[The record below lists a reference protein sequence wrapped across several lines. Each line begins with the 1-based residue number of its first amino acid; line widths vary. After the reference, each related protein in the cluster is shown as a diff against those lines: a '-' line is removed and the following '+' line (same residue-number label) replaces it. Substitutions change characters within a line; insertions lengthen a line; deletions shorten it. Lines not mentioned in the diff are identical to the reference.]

1 MNCCKD
7 FSSFQPNL
15 KSFLRVVSHESLQSW
30 DTSFIPFSACVCV
43 WVCVLTPNASSGFLV
58 SSGFLF
64 LLKSFKSQKKMGI
77 WVFKSFSPHH
87 LCLLTMK
94 RSPKNSHIQKAWHEQ
109 SSQKQQ
115 QQQHEHEEET
125 KMQKSKQRPKKR
137 QDSSFTTSQTEQP
150 PKEEEG
156 NTQQQKKWVVSH
168 KFSHWTRRR
177 RRRRRFKGSKN
188 RLWSKQT
195 AAPILK
201 LKCKLMMMMML
212 LLLLLLLHWHHG
224 P

>member
-1 MNCCKD
+1 MNCCKN

-30 DTSFIPFSACVCV
+30 DTSFIPLSVC
-43 WVCVLTPNASSGFLV
+43 VCVLTPNASSGFLV

-77 WVFKSFSPHH
+77 WVLKSFSPHH

-115 QQQHEHEEET
+115 QHEHEEET
-125 KMQKSKQRPKKR
+125 KCRSLNKGPKK
-137 QDSSFTTSQTEQP
+137 
-150 PKEEEG
+150 KG
-156 NTQQQKKWVVSH
+156 KTQVLQHHKQNNLQKK
-168 KFSHWTRRR
+168 KKETPNNKR
-177 RRRRRFKGSKN
+177 SK
-188 RLWSKQT
+188 
-195 AAPILK
+195 
-201 LKCKLMMMMML
+201 
-212 LLLLLLLHWHHG
+212 
-224 P
+224 